1 MPSVTSAT
9 PFAASFDPKS
19 VRCVGLVPAL
29 HKTSVATAV
38 RDVSTWFGGR
48 GIRVLL
54 PPGQAAALSL
64 PELAVELAEMVRE
77 ADFLLAMGG
86 DGTFLAATRLGA
98 PSGKPVLG
106 INLGG
111 FGFLASLPQE
121 GMLDALAEAMDGRL
135 RVEQRMMLAAR
146 VLRGASQ
153 VGSFAALNDIVVGK
167 GAFARL
173 IRLQTSIS
181 GEPVSEFPA
190 DGIIIATPT
199 GSTGY
204 VVAAGGPVIS
214 PQVRAITVTPICA
227 HALSARTLIV
237 PADQTVEVAIADLRG
252 EEVNLTA
259 DGQQGCQ
266 LAAGDR
272 VEVREADFSA
282 RLLCPESTSFYEKLR
297 TKLGWF
303 GQR

>member
-1 MPSVTSAT
+1 
-9 PFAASFDPKS
+9 
-19 VRCVGLVPAL
+19 VGLVPAL
-29 HKTSVATAV
+29 HKPSVAAAV
-38 RDVSTWFGGR
+38 RDVSAWFGER

-54 PPGQAAALSL
+54 PAEQAAALVL
-64 PELAVELAEMVRE
+64 PELAVELAEMIRD

-121 GMLDALAEAMDGRL
+121 GMLDALAEFMDGRL
-135 RVEQRMMLAAR
+135 RVEHRMMLAAR
-146 VLRGASQ
+146 VLRGVEE
-153 VGSFAALNDIVVGK
+153 VGAFAALNDIVVGK

-173 IRLQTSIS
+173 FRLRTSVS
-181 GEPVSEFPA
+181 GELVSEFPA

-204 VVAAGGPVIS
+204 VVAAGGPVVS

-237 PADQTVEVAIADLRG
+237 PADQTVEVAVADLRG
-252 EEVNLTA
+252 EEVKLTA

-282 RLLCPESTSFYEKLR
+282 RLLCSESTSFYEKLR
-297 TKLGWF
+297 TKLGWS